1 MKTLELLNRKYLL
14 IIFINFFLCLNVN
27 AEDQLIDIWNVDKKE
42 KEQESLND
50 SLVVNDDNQVSE
62 PSIYDLQSNKQID
75 TVEEDSTLNS
85 KESKIIGLYDPEDY
99 DLRIDMWSNS
109 NGDQLKYLFSNL
121 TKISL
126 SDDASDLMNIVL
138 LTNAYYPNISIQEDE
153 FLKIKSDW
161 LIKNKDR
168 DLIEEYLIKNQIFN
182 LHPSLIRYLVDQYLS
197 EANITKACEIFTKNT
212 EVINDEYLSKFSLY
226 CLINAERSEE
236 AQLIFDLKKELGFK
250 DEYFENKLNFL
261 FGFTDKPDLSI
272 SEKSILDFHLAHRT
286 SSDFVFEPKKNT
298 DKIIW
303 KYLASVNLLYNIDEI
318 EIDDLDKI
326 SLIEK
331 ATHDKNYSEN
341 DLFEIYKRFQFNIN
355 QLLNASEVYKSLT
368 NVEAKALIYQKIL
381 LESDIANKLEL
392 IKILK
397 DLFIKDNYK
406 NAFDEQL
413 VLLLENINP
422 EEVPSNFT
430 TFYFTYLKNEEEQK
444 KDIKFNKDILH
455 QSRLVNYF
463 NGDYAK
469 SKIEKDL
476 NGFLKKIKKDK
487 KYKITKKDIILIES
501 IRSDGIEISKKYD
514 DLYELNKS
522 QMPTD
527 IQVMINND
535 EIGATILRIIEV
547 IGQDK
552 LEALDDDTLYF
563 IVSALNQLDID
574 YIRNKIL
581 LKVLPLK
588 LIKIH

>member
-1 MKTLELLNRKYLL
+1 MKTLKSLNRKYLL
-14 IIFINFFLCLNVN
+14 IIFINFLLCFGVN
-27 AEDQLIDIWNVDKKE
+27 AEDQPIDIWNVDKKE
-42 KEQESLND
+42 KEKESLND
-50 SLVVNDDNQVSE
+50 SLILNDNNQVSE
-62 PSIYDLQSNKQID
+62 PSIYDLQSNNLID
-75 TVEEDSTLNS
+75 NVEVDSTLNS
-85 KESKIIGLYDPEDY
+85 KELKIIGLYDPEDY
-99 DLRIDMWSNS
+99 DLKINMWSNS

-121 TKISL
+121 AKISL
-126 SDDASDLMNIVL
+126 SDDATDLMNIVL
-138 LTNAYYPNISIQEDE
+138 LTNAYYPNINIQEDE

-182 LHPSLIRYLVDQYLS
+182 LHPLLSRYLVDQYLS
-197 EANITKACEIFTKNT
+197 ESNITKACEIFNKNT
-212 EVINDEYLSKFSLY
+212 QVIKNEYLSKFNLY
-226 CLINAERSEE
+226 CLINSGKNEE

-261 FGFTDKPDLSI
+261 FGLTDKIDLTI

-303 KYLASVNLLYNIDEI
+303 KYLASANLLYNIDEI

-355 QLLNASEVYKSLT
+355 QLLNASEVYKSLS

-381 LESDIANKLEL
+381 LESDTTNRLEL

-397 DLFIKDNYK
+397 DLFIKDNQK
-406 NAFDEQL
+406 NAFDEKL
-413 VLLLENINP
+413 VFLLENMNP
-422 EEVPSNFT
+422 DEVPSNFT
-430 TFYFTYLKNEEEQK
+430 TFYFTYLNNEKQQKK
-444 KDIKFNKDILH
+444 KDIKYNKDILH

-476 NGFLKKIKKDK
+476 DGFLKKIKKNK
-487 KYKITKKDIILIES
+487 KYKISKKDIILIES
-501 IRSDGIEISKKYD
+501 IKSDGIEISKKYD
-514 DLYELNKS
+514 DLYELNES
-522 QMPTD
+522 EMPTD
-527 IQVMINND
+527 IQIMINNN

-552 LEALDDDTLYF
+552 LEVLDDDTLYF

-574 YIRNKIL
+574 HIRNKIL

-588 LIKIH
+588 V

>member
-1 MKTLELLNRKYLL
+1 MKTLKLLNRKYLL
-14 IIFINFFLCLNVN
+14 IIFINFFLCSSIN
-27 AEDQLIDIWNVDKKE
+27 AEDQPIDIWNVDKKE
-42 KEQESLND
+42 KEKVSSND
-50 SLVVNDDNQVSE
+50 SLIVNDNNQISE
-62 PSIYDLQSNKQID
+62 PSIYDLQSNNL
-75 TVEEDSTLNS
+75 TDSVKVDLTLNS
-85 KESKIIGLYDPEDY
+85 KEMKIIGLYDPEDY
-99 DLRIDMWSNS
+99 DLRINMWSNS

-121 TKISL
+121 AKKSL

-138 LTNAYYPNISIQEDE
+138 LTNAYYPNINIQEDE

-168 DLIEEYLIKNQIFN
+168 GLIEEYLIKNQILN
-182 LHPSLIRYLVDQYLS
+182 LHPVLSRYLVDQYLS
-197 EANITKACEIFTKNT
+197 ESNITKACEIFNKNT
-212 EVINDEYLSKFSLY
+212 QVIKNEYLSKFNLY
-226 CLINAERSEE
+226 CLINSGKNEE

-250 DEYFENKLNFL
+250 DEYFENKINFL
-261 FGFTDKPDLSI
+261 FGFTDKTDLSI
-272 SEKSILDFHLAHRT
+272 SEKSILDFHLAHTT
-286 SSDFVFEPKKNT
+286 SSDFIFEPKKNT

-303 KYLASVNLLYNIDEI
+303 KYLASANLLYNIDEI

-331 ATHDKNYSEN
+331 ATHDKNYSEK

-355 QLLNASEVYKSLT
+355 QLLNASEAYKSLT

-381 LESDIANKLEL
+381 LESDTTNRLEL

-397 DLFIKDNYK
+397 DLFIKDNQK
-406 NAFDEQL
+406 NAFDEKL
-413 VLLLENINP
+413 VLLLENMNP

-430 TFYFTYLKNEEEQK
+430 TFYFTYLKDEKQQKK
-444 KDIKFNKDILH
+444 KDIKYNKDILH

-469 SKIEKDL
+469 SKIKKDL
-476 NGFLKKIKKDK
+476 DSFLKKIKKDK

-501 IRSDGIEISKKYD
+501 IKSDGIEISKKYD
-514 DLYELNKS
+514 NLYELNES
-522 QMPTD
+522 EMPTD
-527 IQVMINND
+527 IQVMINNN

-552 LEALDDDTLYF
+552 LEALDEDTLYF

-588 LIKIH
+588 V